1 MLNLNNISTIK
12 DWFTFFVAIIA
23 CIAAAIF
30 WVQTSDDPKFEKIES
45 EIQLLRD
52 DMNKIRDNN
61 NEILRIIGRLEGK
74 LN

>member
-1 MLNLNNISTIK
+1 MIK

-30 WVQTSDDPKFEKIES
+30 WVQTSDDPKFEKIEN
-45 EIQLLRD
+45 EIQLLRND
-52 DMNKIRDNN
+52 INNIRDNN
-61 NEILRIIGRLEGK
+61 KEILRIIGRLEGK